1 MPNRFAHPAFDA
13 VRPWLDRLGDPVAA
27 SHAELNRL
35 AEEAGVRAAG
45 GAPVRFVAPSTKPG
59 SYGEYELQ
67 IHATGCVPTR
77 TGNLHDVFNA
87 IAWLAFPRTKAA
99 LNARHA
105 EAIPRERGRRG
116 PLRDLLTL
124 LDEGGALVA
133 CPEPHLAALLRQR
146 DWQAL
151 FWHQRASTA
160 SSLRV
165 QVLGHAVLEQALD
178 PWPGI
183 TCKAL
188 VLPSGPDADDSA
200 ARCVWDLPEDAAPR
214 DLPPLPVFGLPG
226 WWPGQDAAFYGDA
239 RYFRPG
245 GTAMRG

>member
-1 MPNRFAHPAFDA
+1 MPDRFAHPAFDP
-13 VRPWLDRLGDPVAA
+13 VRPWLGRLRDPLRAT
-27 SHAELNRL
+27 HEELNRL

-45 GAPVRFVAPSTKPG
+45 GAPLRFVAPSTKPAG
-59 SYGEYELQ
+59 YGEYELQ
-67 IHATGCVPTR
+67 IHATGRVPTR
-77 TGNLHDVFNA
+77 PGSLHDLFNA
-87 IAWLAFPRTKAA
+87 LAWLAFPLTKAA

-105 EAIPRERGRRG
+105 EAIPSERGRRG

-124 LDEGGALVA
+124 LDEGGALVTCA
-133 CPEPHLAALLRQR
+133 EPGVAALLRQR

-151 FWHQRASTA
+151 FWDQRASTA

-188 VLPSGPDADDSA
+188 VLPTGQDADWEA
-200 ARCVWDLPEDAAPR
+200 ARCVWDLPEDAGPR

-226 WWPGQDAAFYGDA
+226 WWPGQDAGFYGDA
-239 RYFRPG
+239 RYFRPAG
-245 GTAMRG
+245 AATRG